1 MTTENSELL
10 RRYVAD
16 RSESAFALLV
26 ERHIDL
32 VYSAALRQVS
42 GDVPAAQDVTQAVFC
57 DLARQARRLTRHPSL
72 TGWLYTSTRYL
83 AAKTRRTEQRRRTR
97 EQLACAMNQPLESPG
112 PDPDWQELRPVLDD
126 AMHDLNATDRDAVLM
141 RYFEERP
148 LAEIGARLGLTE
160 NAARMRVDR
169 AMEKLRTAL
178 AKRGVSSTAVAL
190 AVGLAQHAVNAAP
203 SALTRRVSQAAL
215 AAGATG
221 VGGSSGLTALVGAGK
236 APLWIGGAVAG
247 LIAIGIWL
255 ATLEPSP
262 DAPELSGDVTMLVP
276 EGRPVSATPIAAGIG
291 RADGGEVLAAIP
303 GDALIVDIVTADTG
317 QPVPGAQVECW
328 LWAGSEVERKTIAA
342 TRFGQCTIP
351 VPRAATTQLIL
362 VSQCDGFADT
372 RLAWRPDRGEAI
384 PDRYTLKVARS
395 LPIGGRVVDSEGQPV
410 AGAQVGF
417 GNRIEP
423 ALETRPQSD
432 NFDWPFW
439 VKATTDA
446 DGRWRIDRIAAET
459 IKTIE
464 GGASHPEHVGS
475 EHVSVSG
482 DSDVRE
488 LLLDGQ
494 HVFKLGR
501 AVIVRGVVM
510 DADGKPLQD
519 AKVAVGPVGH
529 SGRRE
534 STTAANGTFLLV
546 GCPPGR
552 QLLSA
557 EAPGYAPTTRE
568 VELTVDTEPFQLTLA
583 PGKRLRLRVVNSQG
597 LPIPQA
603 SVWLDTFGHGPWG
616 LTGGAPSV
624 VQADFNG
631 RTDADG
637 RVEWNS
643 APDQELHFDIAATG
657 YMRNDE
663 ITVLPDGIEHEIV
676 LTPALTISGTVTD
689 ERTGEPIPRFRI
701 ITGWPNPDRVSGTMG
716 ATWSDIDRFWLSFEG
731 GQFQHVYE
739 EPVLGGV
746 KEPAFVFKF
755 EAEGY
760 APLVTR
766 TVLADEIEARF
777 DVRLRAAS
785 ATTVTVFL
793 PDGTAAARADIGL
806 ISSGARLEIIP
817 GGLGRRGF
825 ASGGSLL
832 LADGQGQ
839 FRLPPDDA
847 ILSVIVAHPG
857 GFTETTTSG
866 LIAEPVIRLHPWV
879 KLEGT
884 YLFDGVPTAG
894 HELLLEYGQGDRQG
908 VSANFAAYCLTTGQD
923 GKFSYAQVPPG
934 RHLLVLRVE
943 AKGWPAGTDGRVW
956 RHQPLCGV
964 DIRPGETTILVVD
977 GATDSSIPGKAT
989 IELLP

>member
-1 MTTENSELL
+1 
-10 RRYVAD
+10 
-16 RSESAFALLV
+16 
-26 ERHIDL
+26 
-32 VYSAALRQVS
+32 
-42 GDVPAAQDVTQAVFC
+42 
-57 DLARQARRLTRHPSL
+57 
-72 TGWLYTSTRYL
+72 
-83 AAKTRRTEQRRRTR
+83 
-97 EQLACAMNQPLESPG
+97 MNQLLESPG

-178 AKRGVSSTAVAL
+178 AKRGVSSTAAAL

-203 SALTRRVSQAAL
+203 SALTRQVSQAAL

-317 QPVPGAQVECW
+317 QPVPGAQVEYW

-766 TVLADEIEARF
+766 TVLADEIEVRF

-793 PDGTAAARADIGL
+793 PDGTRGRPRGHRTHFIWCPPGDHPRRAWAPGFRIGWRLIVGGWPGAVPLATRRCHPPRDRGASRRFHGNHYLRPDRRAGHPLAAV
-806 ISSGARLEIIP
+806 
-817 GGLGRRGF
+817 
-825 ASGGSLL
+825 
-832 LADGQGQ
+832 GQT
-839 FRLPPDDA
+839 R
-847 ILSVIVAHPG
+847 
-857 GFTETTTSG
+857 
-866 LIAEPVIRLHPWV
+866 
-879 KLEGT
+879 GT
-884 YLFDGVPTAG
+884 YLFDGEPTAG
-894 HELLLEYGQGDRQG
+894 HELLLEYGQEFGNGCRRPHR
-908 VSANFAAYCLTTGQD
+908 ANFAAYCLRTEQD